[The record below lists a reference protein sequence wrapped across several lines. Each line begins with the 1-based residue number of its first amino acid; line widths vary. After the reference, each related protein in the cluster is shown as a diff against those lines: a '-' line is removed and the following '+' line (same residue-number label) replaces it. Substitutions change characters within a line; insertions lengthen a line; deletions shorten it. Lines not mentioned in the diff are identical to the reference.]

1 MQGQR
6 RLVFSPHMHKDHHFQ
21 SCSLYLSNLIWVD
34 DQDCFAVDLLDLFW
48 SNQVSHAHRPPAR
61 LSLPQHSMHG
71 GQQSTD
77 VTLFPLNPVQNLGHK
92 QERER
97 GGTISQ

>member
-1 MQGQR
+1 
-6 RLVFSPHMHKDHHFQ
+6 MHTGKHSHFIVIIKST
-21 SCSLYLSNLIWVD
+21 SCYLSHLIWVD
-34 DQDCFAVDLLDLFW
+34 DQNSFAVDLLDLFW
-48 SNQVSHAHRPPAR
+48 SNQVSHTHRLPAR

-77 VTLFPLNPVQNLGHK
+77 VTLLPLDPVQNLGHK
-92 QERER
+92 TGEGEEVG